1 MNPIYIIGIAIC
13 VVLFTVIVATFS
25 SLSQKDTANNTK
37 LLSIIISFSVAVSI
51 FAYGLALY
59 YFSKNPDFLIQFLL
73 ATVMLILLP
82 GMLVSVSISSVT
94 ISNLRDTIA
103 NS

>member
-13 VVLFTVIVATFS
+13 VVLFTVIAATFG

-37 LLSIIISFSVAVSI
+37 LLSIIIAFSVAASI

-94 ISNLRDTIA
+94 VSNLRDAIA

>member
-13 VVLFTVIVATFS
+13 VVLFTVIAATFG

-37 LLSIIISFSVAVSI
+37 LLSIIIAFSVAASI

-94 ISNLRDTIA
+94 VSNLRDTIA

>member
-13 VVLFTVIVATFS
+13 VVLFTVIAATFG

-37 LLSIIISFSVAVSI
+37 LLSIIIAFSVAVSI

-94 ISNLRDTIA
+94 VSNLRDTLA

>member
-1 MNPIYIIGIAIC
+1 MNPIYIVGIAIC
-13 VVLFTVIVATFS
+13 VVLFTVIVATFT

-37 LLSIIISFSVAVSI
+37 LLSIIIAFSVAVSL

-59 YFSKNPDFLIQFLL
+59 YFSRNPDFLLQFLL
-73 ATVMLILLP
+73 ATVMLVLLP
-82 GMLVSVSISSVT
+82 GTLIGTSVAAVT
-94 ISNLRDTIA
+94 VSNLRDVVA